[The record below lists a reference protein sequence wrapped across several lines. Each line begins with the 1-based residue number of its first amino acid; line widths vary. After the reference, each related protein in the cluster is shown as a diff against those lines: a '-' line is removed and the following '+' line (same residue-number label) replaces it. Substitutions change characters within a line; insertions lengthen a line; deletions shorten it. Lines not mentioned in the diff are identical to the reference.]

1 MDAITKLLTELK
13 DLGFSKEQVEELLDI
28 AEQEI
33 RDAVLEDLAYN
44 GEEAKVQEYL
54 QKFEA
59 VKSDPQGFATTFD
72 EAMGTLYGAEN
83 VQSKKDEMLVAFL
96 TNIVDLTKKTKDL
109 YQKYSQ
115 GDPNTVKAV
124 EEANASP
131 ITQDLVGKMQQDHV
145 AGLY

>member
-72 EAMGTLYGAEN
+72 EAMGTLYGA
-83 VQSKKDEMLVAFL
+83 
-96 TNIVDLTKKTKDL
+96 
-109 YQKYSQ
+109 
-115 GDPNTVKAV
+115 
-124 EEANASP
+124 
-131 ITQDLVGKMQQDHV
+131 
-145 AGLY
+145 

>member
-1 MDAITKLLTELK
+1 
-13 DLGFSKEQVEELLDI
+13 
-28 AEQEI
+28 
-33 RDAVLEDLAYN
+33 
-44 GEEAKVQEYL
+44 
-54 QKFEA
+54 
-59 VKSDPQGFATTFD
+59 
-72 EAMGTLYGAEN
+72 
-83 VQSKKDEMLVAFL
+83 MLVAFL

-115 GDPNTVKAV
+115 GDPNTVRAV